1 MKSKSNV
8 RTLKMVQLALLTAII
23 LLLAFTPIGFIKLPA
38 GLSITIIGIPVI
50 IGAITLGPAGGA
62 IPGTV
67 FGLSSFAQAF
77 GLEPFGTLLFS
88 INPLGTFITCMIPRI
103 LMGWLTG
110 LIFQGLKKV
119 DKTKFVSYVIT
130 SLSGSLLNTILFMT
144 SLMIFFYNNTKFQEI
159 EFIKNLNAANALVL
173 AIIMVGLNAVAEM
186 ITAGIIGTAI
196 AKTVNKYI
204 IKDNI

>member
-62 IPGTV
+62 ILGTV